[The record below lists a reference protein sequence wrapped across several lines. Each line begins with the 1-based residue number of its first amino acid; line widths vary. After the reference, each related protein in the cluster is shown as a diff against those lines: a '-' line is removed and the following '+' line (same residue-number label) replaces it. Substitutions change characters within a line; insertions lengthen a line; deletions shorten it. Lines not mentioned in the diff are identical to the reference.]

1 MAAGAQTMSMMPKR
15 RLLSDAEYLLIERQ
29 ATQKSEFLRGEMF
42 AMAGATED
50 HETVAGNC
58 FGLLWQELR
67 KRGCKVFKGDMKV
80 QVSAARR
87 FTYPDV
93 MVVCGERQFADE
105 RRDVLLNPLLLIE
118 VLSESTADYDRGGK
132 ADDYRLLDSLRELLI
147 VAQDEPRIEH
157 FVWQD
162 KRSWSVT
169 TVQGLDATIEL
180 PSVNHKLHLSD
191 IFAGV
196 DFSATSRPALRV
208 AEDVE

>member
-1 MAAGAQTMSMMPKR
+1 
-15 RLLSDAEYLLIERQ
+15 
-29 ATQKSEFLRGEMF
+29 
-42 AMAGATED
+42 
-50 HETVAGNC
+50 
-58 FGLLWQELR
+58 
-67 KRGCKVFKGDMKV
+67 
-80 QVSAARR
+80 
-87 FTYPDV
+87 
-93 MVVCGERQFADE
+93 
-105 RRDVLLNPLLLIE
+105 VLLNPLLLIE
-118 VLSESTADYDRGGK
+118 VLSESTADYDRSGK

-169 TVQGLDATIEL
+169 TVQGLDATIGL